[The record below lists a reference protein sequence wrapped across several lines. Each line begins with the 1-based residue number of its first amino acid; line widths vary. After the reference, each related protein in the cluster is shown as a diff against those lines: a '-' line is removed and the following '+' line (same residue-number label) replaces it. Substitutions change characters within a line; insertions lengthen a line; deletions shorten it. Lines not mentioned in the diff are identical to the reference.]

1 MAVLRI
7 YLSPGL
13 FGFNQIASYDYFHHV
28 ERELGRRFA
37 DAGVETQMHLV
48 EGAPTASMRR
58 RAGTFVA
65 EMMRTAQPDDR
76 IHLLGHSTGGLDAR
90 LVASKT
96 STLGDERL
104 LRLRKQLRSVT
115 TMNTPHYGTPLASFF
130 ATVSG
135 QRLLY
140 VLSALTV
147 TALTFGAPPLALTS
161 SFVAA
166 FGRIDRLFGLELKML
181 DRITDAIV
189 RALDEATS
197 RDLRAYLAG
206 MRDDQ
211 GGIIQLSPES
221 MDLFSM
227 SVEDNPDV
235 TYLCTASYAPSP
247 GVRHWARSLAS
258 PWTSPSATIFT
269 TLYQLTARQDRMY
282 PCEPP
287 SKDWDRLL
295 IRDLGQVPPPG
306 ANDGIVPFRSQLWGQ
321 LIWAGQGDHL
331 DVVGHF
337 AGTKA
342 DGHVDW
348 MSSGAKFN
356 QQRFTALID
365 AIARGILAADA
376 GGVR

>member
-1 MAVLRI
+1 MAVTRI

-13 FGFNQIASYDYFHHV
+13 FGFNQIGAYDYFQHL
-28 ERELGRRFA
+28 ERELARRFA
-37 DAGVETQMHLV
+37 DAGIEARLHLV
-48 EGAPTASMRR
+48 ESAPTASMRR
-58 RAGTFVA
+58 RAATLMA
-65 EMMRTAQPDDR
+65 EMVRTAQPDDR

-96 STLGDERL
+96 STFGDERL
-104 LRLRKQLRSVT
+104 VRLRAQLRSVT
-115 TMNTPHYGTPLASFF
+115 TMNTPHYGTPLAHFF

-166 FGRIDRLFGLELKML
+166 FGRIDRILGFELKML
-181 DRITDAIV
+181 DRVTDAVV
-189 RALDEATS
+189 RALDDASS

-221 MDLFSM
+221 MDLFTIG
-227 SVEDNPDV
+227 VEDNPDV
-235 TYLCTASYAPSP
+235 VCQSTASFAPSP

-269 TLYQLTARQDRMY
+269 TLYQLTARHDRMY
-282 PCEPP
+282 PCQPP
-287 SKDWDRLL
+287 GQDWDRVL
-295 IRDLGQVPPPG
+295 IHELGQVPPLG
-306 ANDGIVPFRSQLWGQ
+306 ANDGIVPFRSQLWGK
-321 LIWAGQGDHL
+321 LVWAGQGDHL

-337 AGTKA
+337 AGTA
-342 DGHVDW
+342 MDGHVDW

-356 QQRFTALID
+356 QQRFGALMD
-365 AIARGILAADA
+365 AVARGILAAD
-376 GGVR
+376 GR

>member
-1 MAVLRI
+1 MAVARI

-13 FGFNQIASYDYFHHV
+13 FGFNQIGAYAYFRHL
-28 ERELGRRFA
+28 ERELARRFA
-37 DAGVETQMHLV
+37 DAGRENRMHLV
-48 EGAPTASMRR
+48 ESAPTSSMRR
-58 RAGTFVA
+58 RAGTLVA
-65 EMMRTAQPDDR
+65 DMLRTAQPGDR

-104 LRLRKQLRSVT
+104 LRLRAQLCSVT

-130 ATVSG
+130 STVSG
-135 QRLLY
+135 QRLLW

-181 DRITDAIV
+181 DRITEGIV
-189 RALDEATS
+189 RALDDASS
-197 RDLRAYLAG
+197 RDLRSYLAG

-211 GGIIQLSPES
+211 GGILQLSPES

-227 SVEDNPDV
+227 SVEDNPDLV
-235 TYLCTASYAPSP
+235 YQSTASYAPAP

-258 PWTSPSATIFT
+258 PWTSPSATIFA

-282 PCEPP
+282 PCEPS
-287 SKDWDRLL
+287 SKEWDRVL
-295 IRDLGQVPPPG
+295 IHELGQVPPAG
-306 ANDGIVPFRSQLWGQ
+306 ANDGIVPFRSQLWGK

-337 AGTKA
+337 AGA
-342 DGHVDW
+342 DGDGHVDW
-348 MSSGAKFN
+348 MSSGARFN
-356 QQRFTALID
+356 QQRFAALID
-365 AIARGILAADA
+365 AVARGILAAD
-376 GGVR
+376 GR

>member
-1 MAVLRI
+1 MPVIRI
-7 YLSPGL
+7 YLAPGL
-13 FGFNQIASYDYFHHV
+13 FGFNQIGAYDYFQHI
-28 ERELGRRFA
+28 ERKLERRFA
-37 DAGVETQMHLV
+37 DAGREVRMHLV
-48 EGAPTASMRR
+48 EAAPTASMRR
-58 RAGTFVA
+58 RAATFVA
-65 EMMRTAQPDDR
+65 EMLRTAQPEDH

-90 LVASKT
+90 LVASRT

-104 LRLRKQLRSVT
+104 RRLRAQFRSVT

-161 SFVAA
+161 SIVAA

-181 DRITDAIV
+181 DRITDTIV
-189 RALDEATS
+189 RALDEASS

-211 GGIIQLSPES
+211 GGILQLSPES
-221 MDLFSM
+221 MDLFCM
-227 SVEDNPDV
+227 SVEDNPDLV
-235 TYLCTASYAPSP
+235 YQSTASYAPAP

-282 PCEPP
+282 PCEPAGG
-287 SKDWDRLL
+287 DWDRVL
-295 IRDLGQVPPPG
+295 IQQLGQVPSPG
-306 ANDGIVPFRSQLWGQ
+306 ANDGVVPFRSQLWGR
-321 LIWAGQGDHL
+321 LVWAGQGDHL

-337 AGTKA
+337 AGTGN

-348 MSSGAKFN
+348 VSSGAKFTE
-356 QQRFTALID
+356 QRFGALMD
-365 AIARGILAADA
+365 AIARGILAAD
-376 GGVR
+376 GR

>member
-1 MAVLRI
+1 MPVARI

-13 FGFNQIASYDYFHHV
+13 FGFKQIGAYDYFQHL
-28 ERELGRRFA
+28 ERELEHRFLAAGREMKLHR
-37 DAGVETQMHLV
+37 VEA
-48 EGAPTASMRR
+48 APTASMRR
-58 RAGTFVA
+58 RASTFVA
-65 EMMRTAQPDDR
+65 EMVRTAQPDDR

-96 STLGDERL
+96 SSLGDERL
-104 LRLRKQLRSVT
+104 LRLRAQFRSVT

-130 ATVSG
+130 STVSG

-147 TALTFGAPPLALTS
+147 TALTFGAPPLAITS
-161 SFVAA
+161 SLVAA
-166 FGRIDRLFGLELKML
+166 LGRLDRVFGFELKML
-181 DRITDAIV
+181 DRITDTVV
-189 RALDEATS
+189 RALDDASS

-211 GGIIQLSPES
+211 GGILQLSPES

-227 SVEDNPDV
+227 SVEDHPDLV
-235 TYLCTASYAPSP
+235 YHSTASYAPAP

-282 PCEPP
+282 PCEPS
-287 SKDWDRLL
+287 SKDWDRVL
-295 IRDLGQVPPPG
+295 IHELGQVPPLG
-306 ANDGIVPFRSQLWGQ
+306 ANDGIVPFRSQLWGK

-337 AGTKA
+337 AGTRD

-348 MSSGAKFN
+348 MSSGA
-356 QQRFTALID
+356 RFDQKRFGALMD
-365 AIARGILAADA
+365 AVASGILAADS
-376 GGVR
+376 R

>member
-1 MAVLRI
+1 MPVTRI

-13 FGFNQIASYDYFHHV
+13 FGFNQIGAYDYFQHL
-28 ERELGRRFA
+28 EREIERRFA
-37 DAGVETQMHLV
+37 EAGREVRLHLV
-48 EGAPTASMRR
+48 ECAPTASMRR
-58 RAGTFVA
+58 RAGALVA
-65 EMMRTAQPDDR
+65 EMLRTAQVDDR

-104 LRLRKQLRSVT
+104 QRLRGQFRSVT

-161 SFVAA
+161 SLVAA

-181 DRITDAIV
+181 DRITDTIV
-189 RALDEATS
+189 RALDDASS

-211 GGIIQLSPES
+211 GGILQLSPES

-227 SVEDNPDV
+227 SVEDNPDIL
-235 TYLCTASYAPSP
+235 YQSTASFAPSP

-287 SKDWDRLL
+287 TGDWDRVL
-295 IRDLGQVPPPG
+295 IQQLGQVPPAG
-306 ANDGIVPFRSQLWGQ
+306 ANDGVVPFRSQLWGR
-321 LIWAGQGDHL
+321 LVWAGQGDHL

-337 AGTKA
+337 AGTGNG
-342 DGHVDW
+342 GHVDW
-348 MSSGAKFN
+348 MSSGAKFT
-356 QQRFTALID
+356 QQRFGALVD
-365 AIARGILAADA
+365 SIARGILAAD
-376 GGVR
+376 GR

>member
-1 MAVLRI
+1 MPVARI

-13 FGFNQIASYDYFHHV
+13 FGFNQIGAYDYFQHL
-28 ERELGRRFA
+28 ERELEQRFA
-37 DAGVETQMHLV
+37 AAGRELKLHLV
-48 EGAPTASMRR
+48 EAAPTASMRR

-65 EMMRTAQPDDR
+65 EMLRTAQPDDR

-104 LRLRKQLRSVT
+104 ARLRNQLRSVT

-147 TALTFGAPPLALTS
+147 TALTFGAPPIAITS
-161 SFVAA
+161 SLVAA
-166 FGRIDRLFGLELKML
+166 LGRLDRVFGFEVKML
-181 DRITDAIV
+181 DRITDTVV
-189 RALDEATS
+189 RALDDASS

-211 GGIIQLSPES
+211 GGILQLSPES

-227 SVEDNPDV
+227 SVEDHPDIV
-235 TYLCTASYAPSP
+235 YHSTASYAPAP

-269 TLYQLTARQDRMY
+269 TLYQLTGRQDRMY
-282 PCEPP
+282 P
-287 SKDWDRLL
+287 
-295 IRDLGQVPPPG
+295 
-306 ANDGIVPFRSQLWGQ
+306 
-321 LIWAGQGDHL
+321 
-331 DVVGHF
+331 
-337 AGTKA
+337 
-342 DGHVDW
+342 
-348 MSSGAKFN
+348 
-356 QQRFTALID
+356 
-365 AIARGILAADA
+365 
-376 GGVR
+376 

>member
-1 MAVLRI
+1 MAVARI

-13 FGFNQIASYDYFHHV
+13 FGFNQIGAYDYFQHL
-28 ERELGRRFA
+28 ERELARRFA
-37 DAGVETQMHLV
+37 DAGIEARLHLV
-48 EGAPTASMRR
+48 ESAPTASMRR
-58 RAGTFVA
+58 RAGALVA
-65 EMMRTAQPDDR
+65 EMVRTAQPDDR

-96 STLGDERL
+96 STFSDERVA
-104 LRLRKQLRSVT
+104 RLRAQLCSVT
-115 TMNTPHYGTPLASFF
+115 TMNTPHYGTPLAHFF

-166 FGRIDRLFGLELKML
+166 FGRIDRILGFELKML
-181 DRITDAIV
+181 DRVTDAVV
-189 RALDEATS
+189 RALDDASS

-221 MDLFSM
+221 MDLFTM
-227 SVEDNPDV
+227 GVEDNPDV
-235 TYLCTASYAPSP
+235 VSQSTASYAPSP

-269 TLYQLTARQDRMY
+269 TLYQLTARHDRMY
-282 PCEPP
+282 PCQPP
-287 SKDWDRLL
+287 GQDWDRVL
-295 IRDLGQVPPPG
+295 IQELGQVPPPG
-306 ANDGIVPFRSQLWGQ
+306 ANDGIVPFRSQLWGK
-321 LIWAGQGDHL
+321 LVWAGQGDHL

-337 AGTKA
+337 AGTA
-342 DGHVDW
+342 MDGHVDW

-356 QQRFTALID
+356 QQRFGALMD
-365 AIARGILAADA
+365 AIACGILAAD
-376 GGVR
+376 GR

>member
-1 MAVLRI
+1 MAVARI

-13 FGFNQIASYDYFHHV
+13 FGFNQIGAYAYFQHL
-28 ERELGRRFA
+28 ERELTRRFA
-37 DAGVETQMHLV
+37 DAGLEVRLHLV

-58 RAGTFVA
+58 RAGAFVA
-65 EMMRTAQPDDR
+65 EMVRTAQPDDR

-104 LRLRKQLRSVT
+104 RHLRSQLRSVI

-135 QRLLY
+135 QRLLW

-161 SFVAA
+161 SLVAA

-181 DRITDAIV
+181 DRITDTIV
-189 RALDEATS
+189 RALDDASS

-221 MDLFSM
+221 MDLFCM

-235 TYLCTASYAPSP
+235 EYLSTASYAPSP

-282 PCEPP
+282 PCEPA
-287 SKDWDRLL
+287 SKDWDRVL
-295 IRDLGQVPPPG
+295 IHELGQVPPVG
-306 ANDGIVPFRSQLWGQ
+306 ANDGIVPFRSQLWGK

-337 AGTKA
+337 AGTTE

-356 QQRFTALID
+356 QQRFGALVD
-365 AIARGILAADA
+365 AVARGILAADA
-376 GGVR
+376 RGAR